1 MLHFVYA
8 DVYGEISNIVLA
20 SLYEYYFIRH
30 SMVTDT
36 VKELQ
41 AAKAKVAALEQ
52 SFAKELNQKL
62 VKLPS
67 DYGFDSLPAFIKAL
81 KQAVGGR
88 PGRKAA
94 KVAGKVGKRSKRA
107 KITPEVKDKVKAF
120 VNAGKT
126 GAVIAKELGISVPS
140 VQNIKKELGL
150 VKKRG

>member
-1 MLHFVYA
+1 
-8 DVYGEISNIVLA
+8 
-20 SLYEYYFIRH
+20 
-30 SMVTDT
+30 MVTDT

-52 SFAKELNQKL
+52 SFVKELNQKL
-62 VKLPS
+62 AKLPS
-67 DYGFDSLPAFIKAL
+67 EYGFDSLPAFIKAL

-88 PGRKAA
+88 SGRKAA
-94 KVAGKVGKRSKRA
+94 KVAGKSGKRSKRA
-107 KITPEVKDKVKAF
+107 KITPEVKAAVKTA

-126 GAVIAKELGISVPS
+126 GAAIAKELGISIPS